1 MTKRTIE
8 NRIDELEQS
17 ANTNTK
23 GIYILD
29 EQPDGTYRD
38 NNGDRIEMD
47 EIPENAVVIFY

>member
-1 MTKRTIE
+1 VTRRRIE
-8 NRIDELEQS
+8 NKIEDLEQS

-38 NNGDRIEMD
+38 SNGESIEMD
-47 EIPENAVVIFY
+47 EIPENALVICL